1 MVVQSIDGKLVI
13 FEHKKLCVV
22 GCIGNLRNP
31 LEQFD
36 ELYKNE
42 SIEFAPVR
50 NEENRK
56 FLAAFSF
63 NPVIDITLAQY
74 LRESSIVTYSLDKNG
89 SKSFVEDIIK
99 RSGFIPSEPDKDFIE
114 SIGREVSLVE
124 TTTYNLCTSISQLL
138 SQDLDKVFGAV
149 RYCNFL
155 KQYRG
160 LSEEDGFRL
169 AKDRFGL
176 KR

>member
-13 FEHKKLCVV
+13 FEHEKLCVV

-42 SIEFAPVR
+42 SVEFAPVR

-63 NPVIDITLAQY
+63 NPVVDITLAQY
-74 LRESSIVTYSLDKNG
+74 LHESSIVTYSLDKDG

-99 RSGFIPSEPDKDFIE
+99 RSGFILSEPDKNFIE
-114 SIGREVSLVE
+114 TIGREV
-124 TTTYNLCTSISQLL
+124 NLL
-138 SQDLDKVFGAV
+138 
-149 RYCNFL
+149 
-155 KQYRG
+155 
-160 LSEEDGFRL
+160 
-169 AKDRFGL
+169 
-176 KR
+176 